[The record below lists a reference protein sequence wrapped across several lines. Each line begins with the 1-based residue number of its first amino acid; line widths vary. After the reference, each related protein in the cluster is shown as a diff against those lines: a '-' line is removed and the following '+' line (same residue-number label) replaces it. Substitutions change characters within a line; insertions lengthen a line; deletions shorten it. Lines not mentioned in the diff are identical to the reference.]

1 MLPALHDQV
10 SAFIDTH
17 SLLQKL
23 DRDTVVHANTCR
35 QIATRARK
43 DRQTKHYHWAL
54 AVRKLVKQV
63 AKAVYAESSK
73 LPVQMHSD
81 GTHSQLPSD
90 TAHTLVHFSASAARA
105 IEAYGPMVPDGDDD
119 TDTYELVTSE
129 EEEEI

>member
-23 DRDTVVHANTCR
+23 DRDTIINANTCR

-73 LPVQMHSD
+73 LPVQSD
-81 GTHSQLPSD
+81 GTQLPSD

-129 EEEEI
+129 EEEEM